1 LRPPAPLSPDRLSH
15 RRASSFV
22 GPRPLRAQE
31 DPDLRRTAQ
40 TGRRKRFGEVNKL
53 DVIVLDA
60 DERQSLVSIRSLG
73 RAGIA
78 VGALENRA
86 VPAFSSRWCRLS
98 GLVPS
103 TVADSDAFTAA
114 VIRWVERYSP
124 RALLCASDG
133 SIAALRGRR
142 EDLERRTT
150 LALASERALDIA
162 VSKPRTLALAEDLG
176 IRVPRAATLHNLTD
190 LRAAAAEIGFPL
202 VVKPTE
208 SWVHCGSGGAR
219 LTSKV
224 VVNLDE
230 AARASEAVL
239 RFGCPV
245 ILQEWLSGSRE
256 AISVFRARGRIW
268 ARFAQLAIRM
278 HPPLGGTSVTRV
290 SIPLPADITCAA
302 ERLVDAAD
310 LDGYSEI
317 EFRRDSAGRAVLME
331 INPRLSASVEI
342 AVRAGVDFP
351 FLLYTW
357 VTDGSLRAAPTY
369 RVGLRMRWLGGDMRW
384 LYATLRNQHR
394 PDVEPIGRAL
404 LQFFGDFLRPARY
417 DYLALD
423 DLRPAI
429 VASAMFARRIAGN
442 PASWIRPVQPSREE
456 PS

>member
-1 LRPPAPLSPDRLSH
+1 
-15 RRASSFV
+15 
-22 GPRPLRAQE
+22 
-31 DPDLRRTAQ
+31 
-40 TGRRKRFGEVNKL
+40 VNEL

-78 VGALENRA
+78 VGALESRA
-86 VPAFSSRWCRLS
+86 GVPAFSSRWCRLS

-103 TVADSDAFTAA
+103 TVVDSDAFTDA

-124 RALLCASDG
+124 RVVICASDG
-133 SIAALRGRR
+133 SIAALRRRR
-142 EDLERRTT
+142 EDLERQTR

-176 IRVPRAATLHNLTD
+176 IRVPRAATLRQLAN
-190 LRAAAAEIGFPL
+190 LRAAAEEVGFPL

-239 RFGCPV
+239 RLGCPV
-245 ILQEWLSGSRE
+245 ILQEWLPGSRE
-256 AISVFRARGRIW
+256 AISVFRARRRIW

-278 HPPLGGTSVTRV
+278 HPPLGGTSVTRL
-290 SIPLPADITCAA
+290 SIPLPADITSAA
-302 ERLVDAAD
+302 ERLVDGAD

-357 VTDGSLRAAPTY
+357 VTDGSLRAVPTY

-417 DYLALD
+417 DYLAMD
-423 DLRPAI
+423 DLRPAF
-429 VASAMFARRIAGN
+429 VASAMFARRIAVD
-442 PASWIRPVQPSREE
+442 PASWIRPVQPREE